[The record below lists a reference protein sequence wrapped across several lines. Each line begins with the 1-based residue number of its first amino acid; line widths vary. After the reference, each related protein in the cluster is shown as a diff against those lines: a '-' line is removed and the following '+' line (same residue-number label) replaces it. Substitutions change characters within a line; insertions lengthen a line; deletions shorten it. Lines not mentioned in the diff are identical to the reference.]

1 MSQPRLTNA
10 DIQDHLAK
18 LPGWS
23 FTDNAIN
30 KTYSFSGF
38 GRSMQFVNL
47 VAQAAEAINHHPDIL
62 IRYDKVML
70 TLSTH
75 DSGGVTMHDV
85 QLAATCDD
93 EADEV
98 PTD

>member
-1 MSQPRLTNA
+1 MSQPRLHTS
-10 DIQDHLAK
+10 DIKDHLSN

-23 FTDNAIN
+23 YADNSLS
-30 KTYSFSGF
+30 KSYQFSNF
-38 GRSMQFVNL
+38 GRSMQFVNM

-62 IRYDKVML
+62 IKYDKVSL
-70 TLSTH
+70 TLTTH

-85 QLAATCDD
+85 QLAATVDD

>member
-1 MSQPRLTNA
+1 MSQPRLTNN
-10 DIQDHLAK
+10 DVQDHLTN

-23 FTDNAIN
+23 YAENTLS
-30 KTYSFSGF
+30 KSYSFSGF
-38 GRSMQFVNL
+38 GRSMQFVNM

-62 IRYDKVML
+62 IKYDKVSL
-70 TLSTH
+70 TLTTH
-75 DSGGVTMHDV
+75 DSGGVTLHDV

-98 PTD
+98 PVD